1 MTGKTIMI
9 VDDSATV
16 RQMASFTLEMAE
28 HEVVVAT
35 DGRDALSKLDETRVH
50 LMITDLIMPEMDGI
64 ELIRSVRAG
73 RDHKFIPIIMLT
85 TETRSSK
92 KREGKAAGATGWMVK
107 PFKPK
112 QLLTVVKRVL
122 G

>member
-1 MTGKTIMI
+1 MRKTIMI

-16 RQMASFTLEMAE
+16 RQMVSFTLGMAE
-28 HEVVVAT
+28 HEVIVAA
-35 DGRDALSKLDETRVH
+35 DGKDALSKMKEKRVH
-50 LMITDLIMPEMDGI
+50 MMITDLIMPEMDGI
-64 ELIRSVRAG
+64 ELIRAVRAG
-73 RDHKFIPIIMLT
+73 QDHRFIPIVMLT

-92 KREGKAAGATGWMVK
+92 KQEGKAAGATGWMVK

-112 QLLTVVKRVL
+112 QLLGVVRKVL